1 MYLIFNCISKPQGRH
16 REVGSEGSG
25 TANPRADEQKS
36 RIRPRIR
43 VSLPR
48 KAKPTED
55 EFRVNAA
62 VAGRKMGGLPAEISA
77 VGARGNP
84 RALETAMSQAN
95 AEKSTTALIFT
106 RRPPV
111 KDRTQMGNAG
121 SPTCRST
128 MTQRGVESTRSGES
142 LIPKGVDLLELMLS
156 RENMTAAWKRVKAN
170 KGAAGVD
177 GLSIADVYLTIH
189 QTWGGIK
196 RGIEEGTYR
205 PSPVLR
211 TFIPKGN
218 GETRPL
224 GIPTVMD
231 RLIQQALAQVLVQIF
246 DPSFSTQ
253 SYGFRPNRSA
263 HGAVQFIA
271 SKIKSGM

>member
-1 MYLIFNCISKPQGRH
+1 
-16 REVGSEGSG
+16 
-25 TANPRADEQKS
+25 
-36 RIRPRIR
+36 
-43 VSLPR
+43 
-48 KAKPTED
+48 
-55 EFRVNAA
+55 
-62 VAGRKMGGLPAEISA
+62 
-77 VGARGNP
+77 
-84 RALETAMSQAN
+84 
-95 AEKSTTALIFT
+95 
-106 RRPPV
+106 
-111 KDRTQMGNAG
+111 
-121 SPTCRST
+121 

-271 SKIKSGM
+271 SKIKSGMLWAVDIDLSKFFDRVDHDLLMERVARKVKDKRILRLIGKYLRAGVSEDGHVSPTLVGVPQCGPSRLCWRISCWTIWIKSWSLAVTFSLDMLMIVSF